1 MEKFK
6 SAYVLLAFKNA
17 QQNYNFGPMR
27 GLKKLYHENI
37 YGIIGTLLFHVLL
50 LGTILLAQVRVEG
63 EIKEEEIIIDFSQAK
78 EEPEPEKQEEEKT
91 EEKTEAVINKEIRTR
106 NTQSNRAVNDAA
118 KKDPFFDESYRQ
130 EVEAAKKL
138 VADVNKQLSKEK
150 PEMKP
155 FDMPEQN
162 TEGMN
167 PDKISNTIYSGESN
181 IHYDLKDRFHV
192 RLPIPVYLAKGGGKI
207 TVDIW
212 VSPSGKV
219 AKASVRPQNNLNDP
233 LLPEYALQAALR
245 TVFNSKP
252 DAPNPQKGTITYT
265 FVAQ

>member
-1 MEKFK
+1 
-6 SAYVLLAFKNA
+6 
-17 QQNYNFGPMR
+17 MR

-50 LGTILLAQVRVEG
+50 LGAILLAQVRVEG
-63 EIKEEEIIIDFSQAK
+63 EIKEEEIIIDFSQANK
-78 EEPEPEKQEEEKT
+78 EPEEEKPE
-91 EEKTEAVINKEIRTR
+91 EEKPEDENEPSAEESIKTR
-106 NTQSNRAVNDAA
+106 NTRSNRAVNDAA
-118 KKDPFFDESYRQ
+118 KKDPFFDESYQQ
-130 EVEAAKKL
+130 EVAAAKKL
-138 VADVNKQLSKEK
+138 VTDVNKQLSKER
-150 PEMKP
+150 PELKP

-162 TEGMN
+162 TEGMD
-167 PDKISNTIYSGESN
+167 PEKISNTIYSGESN

-219 AKASVRPQNNLNDP
+219 TKASVRQQNQLTDP

-252 DAPNPQKGTITYT
+252 DAPNPQKGTIAYT